1 MPPCGKSPRSP
12 GFPICQ
18 RGQGR
23 TLPGK
28 GETSQVTVSVAK
40 SLAHGRAAQMTASVM
55 TNTSECAVPLN
66 TLNSCF
72 QGTEPLRPPPL
83 ARCAPSG
90 LCCPFSHPRPQMRIS
105 WGRGPWVRPG
115 NKRRGSRFMSTYC
128 VPGTVHSLCHCE
140 RYDSPFHGEQT
151 EPWAGTSL
159 YPSSVQ
165 LFSLRLR
172 PQLSQHPEGRESG
185 AEQLSGKGC

>member
-1 MPPCGKSPRSP
+1 MWKVSSEPWLPHLSERARADPAWKGRNQSGNSFCSKEPGTRKSCTNDGISHDKHIRVCCSP
-12 GFPICQ
+12 EHTEFVFS
-18 RGQGR
+18 R
-23 TLPGK
+23 
-28 GETSQVTVSVAK
+28 
-40 SLAHGRAAQMTASVM
+40 HRA
-55 TNTSECAVPLN
+55 
-66 TLNSCF
+66 
-72 QGTEPLRPPPL
+72 PPP
-83 ARCAPSG
+83 AASGRCAPSG

-140 RYDSPFHGEQT
+140 RCDSPFHGEQT